1 MRYEQLLHF
10 VNKVRHSNDLDEFG
24 LDCSNIDELLVSM
37 QYSMYNEKEIQI
49 IAGVMEIMYNTM
61 PIEVND
67 ARFINEIIDD
77 EEERLALSAAFVDDG
92 NIDLAITTII
102 GDMQGQVIKA
112 MHSRIYDLGE
122 YVVYPRDIFKA
133 QMNDAKHNIERLNK
147 LDELQMDWNDFEEET
162 FEDKIIV
169 DGKYNYILLR
179 KDNLKYG
186 YPTSAKLSEVIQS
199 KRKFKN

>member
-37 QYSMYNEKEIQI
+37 QHSMYNEKEIQI

-61 PIEVND
+61 PIEVDD

-102 GDMQGQVIKA
+102 GDMQGQVIKT

-133 QMNDAKHNIERLNK
+133 QMNDEKRNIERLNK
-147 LDELQMDWNDFEEET
+147 LDELQMDWNDFEKET

-169 DGKYNYILLR
+169 DGEYNYILLR

-186 YPTSAKLSEVIQS
+186 YPNSAKLSELIQS

>member
-10 VNKVRHSNDLDEFG
+10 VNKVRHSKDLEEFG
-24 LDCSNIDELLVSM
+24 LDSSNIDELLVSM
-37 QYSMYNEKEIQI
+37 RYSMYNEKEIQI
-49 IAGVMEIMYNTM
+49 IAGVMEIMYNTTQ
-61 PIEVND
+61 IEIND

-77 EEERLALSAAFVDDG
+77 DEERLALSAAFVDDG
-92 NIDLAITTII
+92 KIDLAITTII

-112 MHSRIYDLGE
+112 MHSRIYDLGK

-133 QMNDAKHNIERLNK
+133 QMNNDKLNIERLNK
-147 LDELQMDWNDFEEET
+147 LDDFQMDWNDFKKET
-162 FEDKIIV
+162 FEDEIAI

-186 YPTSAKLSEVIQS
+186 YPNSAKLSEIIQE
-199 KRKFKN
+199 KRK